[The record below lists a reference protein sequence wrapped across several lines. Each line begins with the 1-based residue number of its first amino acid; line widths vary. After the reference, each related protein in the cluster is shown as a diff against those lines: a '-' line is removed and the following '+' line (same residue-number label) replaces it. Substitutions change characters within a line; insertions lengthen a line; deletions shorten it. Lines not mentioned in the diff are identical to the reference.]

1 MAKNIVSLLYNRQV
15 CVYPRGS
22 FACTFRPSQI
32 QLGMR
37 LGRKF
42 EWVGGVFPD
51 AGNLLPDNITDMR
64 VAVLTVHVARVTED
78 NELAFADSS
87 HLATPH

>member
-42 EWVGGVFPD
+42 DWVGGVFPD
-51 AGNLLPDNITDMR
+51 AGNLLPDYRYESNC
-64 VAVLTVHVARVTED
+64 TESTC
-78 NELAFADSS
+78 SS
-87 HLATPH
+87 CYRR

>member
-15 CVYPRGS
+15 CVYPRVS

-42 EWVGGVFPD
+42 DWVGGVFRTREICF
-51 AGNLLPDNITDMR
+51 LIILQI
-64 VAVLTVHVARVTED
+64 
-78 NELAFADSS
+78 
-87 HLATPH
+87 